1 MQPTILVIL
10 LMCAVFSLSFPPSTD
25 SAYISTFNISTNSK
39 QDILIPRQTRICSFF
54 RLRVIM
60 TIIKALLKQI
70 SLYLLSHFLIRII
83 VLTCPDNKSARNHQL
98 KSCLPAKS
106 QKSTRCEANII
117 SAEIFTPF
125 QFVPVCVKTRKY
137 QH

>member
-25 SAYISTFNISTNSK
+25 SAYISTFNISTNGK
-39 QDILIPRQTRICSFF
+39 QDILIPRQTRICYIF
-54 RLRVIM
+54 RLQVIM

-83 VLTCPDNKSARNHQL
+83 VLTCPDNKSARNHQP
-98 KSCLPAKS
+98 KSCVPAKS
-106 QKSTRCEANII
+106 EKSQQCEANII

-125 QFVPVCVKTRKY
+125 QFVPVRVQTREY